1 MKGLTEGKHFY
12 YNEEGLVVLT
22 AVYHLEKGYC
32 CGNGCKHCPYDFES
46 VPEPRR
52 SQLVQEKQSSPIRS
66 SSQQP
71 Q

>member
-22 AVYHLEKGYC
+22 EAYHLEKGYC
-32 CGNGCKHCPYDFES
+32 CGNGCMHCPYEFES

-52 SQLVQEKQSSPIRS
+52 SQLQKEKESRPVRS
-66 SSQQP
+66 ST
-71 Q
+71 

>member
-1 MKGLTEGKHFY
+1 MEGLTEGTHFY

-22 AVYHLEKGYC
+22 EAYHLEKGYC

-52 SQLVQEKQSSPIRS
+52 SQLQKEKE
-66 SSQQP
+66 SSQINS
-71 Q
+71 

>member
-52 SQLVQEKQSSPIRS
+52 SQLVQEKQSSPSRS